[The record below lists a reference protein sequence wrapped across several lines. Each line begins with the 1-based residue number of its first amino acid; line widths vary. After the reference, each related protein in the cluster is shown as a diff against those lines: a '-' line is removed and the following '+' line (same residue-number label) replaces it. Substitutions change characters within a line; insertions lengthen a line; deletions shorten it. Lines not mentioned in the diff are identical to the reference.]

1 MLENIGRSARLL
13 ALGCGVA
20 CVPAGSSITQVVPA
34 DSPPAGTYQVSICGG
49 VCAADGSNFLV
60 TGLLVLTPRPFTL
73 ERLSEA
79 GQRHLRQSNPWLLVA
94 LREFDREP
102 NACFAL
108 ASRPG
113 ASSIAGT
120 TPAGITDW
128 RSSER
133 GIAVLLWVSPDAGYA
148 AELRRDGPDLMGSG
162 FTWGMP
168 DGYRQT
174 TETIIATYVGP
185 PDLDRCLRVIEDE
198 AARGV
203 TRD

>member
-20 CVPAGSSITQVVPA
+20 CVPAASGITQVA
-34 DSPPAGTYQVSICGG
+34 AAHTPAGTYQVSICSG

-60 TGLLVLTPRPFTL
+60 TGLLVLTSRTFTL

-79 GQRHLRQSNPWLLVA
+79 GQRHLSRTNPWLLVA
-94 LREFDREP
+94 LRESDREP

-108 ASRPG
+108 ESRPG
-113 ASSIAGT
+113 ASSLAGT
-120 TPAGITDW
+120 TPSGITDW

-133 GIAVLLWVSPDAGYA
+133 GIAVLLWASPDAGYA
-148 AELRRDGPDLMGSG
+148 AELRPDGSDLMGSG
-162 FTWGMP
+162 FTWGMS

-198 AARGV
+198 ATRGV
-203 TRD
+203 TRN

>member
-20 CVPAGSSITQVVPA
+20 CVPAASGITQLPVA
-34 DSPPAGTYQVSICGG
+34 RTPAGTYQVSICRG
-49 VCAADGSNFLV
+49 VCAADGSNFMV
-60 TGLLVLTPRPFTL
+60 TGLLVLTPGTFTL

-94 LREFDREP
+94 LRESDREP

-108 ASRPG
+108 ERRPG

-120 TPAGITDW
+120 MPAGITDW

-133 GIAVLLWVSPDAGYA
+133 GIAVLLWVSPDAGYV
-148 AELRRDGPDLMGSG
+148 AELSPDGPNLMGSA
-162 FTWGMP
+162 FTWGMS
-168 DGYRQT
+168 GEYRQT
-174 TETIIATYVGP
+174 TETISATYVGP

-198 AARGV
+198 AARGGA
-203 TRD
+203 RD

>member
-1 MLENIGRSARLL
+1 MFETIGRSARLL

-20 CVPAGSSITQVVPA
+20 CVPAAPGITQVPA
-34 DSPPAGTYQVSICGG
+34 AHTPAGTYQVSICRS
-49 VCAADGSNFLV
+49 VCAADGSNVLV
-60 TGLLVLTPRPFTL
+60 TGLLVLTPRTFTL

-79 GQRHLRQSNPWLLVA
+79 GQRHLRQRYPWLLVA
-94 LREFDREP
+94 LSESDREP

-108 ASRPG
+108 ESRPG
-113 ASSIAGT
+113 ALSIAGT
-120 TPAGITDW
+120 PGAGITDW

-133 GIAVLLWVSPDAGYA
+133 GIAVLLWVSPDAGYV
-148 AELRRDGPDLMGSG
+148 AELGPDGRNLVGSA
-162 FTWGMP
+162 FTWGMSG
-168 DGYRQT
+168 GYRQT
-174 TETIIATYVGP
+174 AETISATYVGP

>member
-20 CVPAGSSITQVVPA
+20 CVPAGSGITQVPA
-34 DSPPAGTYQVSICGG
+34 DLAPAGTYQVSICRG
-49 VCAADGSNFLV
+49 VCAADGSNVLV
-60 TGLLVLTPRPFTL
+60 TGILVLTPRTFTL

-94 LREFDREP
+94 LSESDREP

-108 ASRPG
+108 ERRPG
-113 ASSIAGT
+113 ASSLAGT
-120 TPAGITDW
+120 MPAGITGW
-128 RSSER
+128 YSSER
-133 GIAVLLWVSPDAGYA
+133 GIAVRLWVSPDAGYV
-148 AELRRDGPDLMGSG
+148 AELSPDGPNLMGSA
-162 FTWGMP
+162 FTWGM
-168 DGYRQT
+168 DGGYRET
-174 TETIIATYVGP
+174 TETISATYVGP